1 MESGVV
7 GMSVADEGEFVG
19 GELGFVRVKPKAQ
32 LRQENAAAMKL
43 DCQR

>member
-7 GMSVADEGEFVG
+7 GVRVADEGEFVF
-19 GELGFVRVKPKAQ
+19 GELGFVGVKPKAQ

-43 DCQR
+43 DAKR